1 MRVYQS
7 DDTFYYTIIWL
18 GFCLVRYLKVKKIYL
33 LISFFYLYYVWL
45 TSKKGDCQG
54 YLSYNI
60 TVQQK
65 SPPILIAFA
74 ECVFTQKPF
83 YPNSFVCDLI
93 RYPLFFMQVIKS

>member
-1 MRVYQS
+1 MCGLPR
-7 DDTFYYTIIWL
+7 
-18 GFCLVRYLKVKKIYL
+18 RKVIVKAIYH
-33 LISFFYLYYVWL
+33 I
-45 TSKKGDCQG
+45 
-54 YLSYNI
+54 YNI